1 MLELIIFILI
11 GAYLVNYVHQK
22 ELKNKQEKYYVYD
35 GLCDGRPTKW
45 MTTTQWDGMMK
56 LKFENGEI
64 VYEDSKGKVM
74 LVFEKGEME
83 FEKIVPN

>member
-35 GLCDGRPTKW
+35 EEG
-45 MTTTQWDGMMK
+45 
-56 LKFENGEI
+56 NEI
-64 VYEDSKGKVM
+64 DVRETVLPSNIVKEKNEQSKSDDK
-74 LVFEKGEME
+74 K
-83 FEKIVPN
+83 